1 MNRIDGNEQA
11 LAQRGNRQQGL
22 DSWIESGPTTPKP
35 DIPLPPEPD
44 VPGSPDPGEPPL
56 PHPIDP
62 DHPFPS
68 YEDPPP
74 IQPID

>member
-1 MNRIDGNEQA
+1 MNRIDAKTQA
-11 LAQRGNRQQGL
+11 LTEHGTMQHGIGQ
-22 DSWIESGPTTPKP
+22 GPTTPNP
-35 DIPLPPEPD
+35 DLPLPPEPD
-44 VPGSPDPGEPPL
+44 GPGSPYPGDPPL

-74 IQPID
+74 VQPSD

>member
-1 MNRIDGNEQA
+1 MNRIDRT
-11 LAQRGNRQQGL
+11 AQERITRGIG
-22 DSWIESGPTTPKP
+22 SGPTTPKP

-44 VPGSPDPGEPPL
+44 SPDPGEPSL

-68 YEDPPP
+68 YEDVPPV
-74 IQPID
+74 QPVD